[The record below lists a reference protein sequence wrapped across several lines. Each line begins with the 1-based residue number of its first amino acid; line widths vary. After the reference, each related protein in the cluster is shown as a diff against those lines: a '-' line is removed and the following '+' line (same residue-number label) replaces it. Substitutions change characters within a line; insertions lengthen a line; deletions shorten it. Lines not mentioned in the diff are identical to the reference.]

1 VNKCQD
7 LESEIK
13 KLWKVE
19 ARVILI
25 VIGALGTI
33 PRGLEENLRTLR
45 ITIQVELIQKVTF
58 LRTAQRLRK
67 VLEHG

>member
-1 VNKCQD
+1 MNKCQD